1 MKTESAKKATC
12 IHSCV
17 GLCQALTFAEH
28 NERDAIDQ
36 YKQYLDVCDYPDVRE
51 LLRGLIDEHSRLL
64 QTLEEKR
71 SVLESKFR
79 TLDEIRES
87 FL

>member
-1 MKTESAKKATC
+1 MKATC

-51 LLRGLIDEHSRLL
+51 LLRELMDAHGRILH
-64 QTLEEKR
+64 TLGEKR
-71 SVLESKFR
+71 GVLESKFK